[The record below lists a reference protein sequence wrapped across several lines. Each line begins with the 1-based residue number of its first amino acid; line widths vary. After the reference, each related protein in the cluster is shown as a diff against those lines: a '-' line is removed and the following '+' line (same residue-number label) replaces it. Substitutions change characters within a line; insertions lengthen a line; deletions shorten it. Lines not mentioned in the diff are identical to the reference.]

1 MLSADPPRN
10 LRWRARRVGVL
21 SFILAAGQL
30 AGGGAAWALCPNCLG
45 QTRSVT
51 PTLELIGLFL
61 LLPFLVAF
69 AVFRVI
75 RRLSL
80 SSGVPPRDNSVPPP

>member
-1 MLSADPPRN
+1 MLSADRPRN
-10 LRWRARRVGVL
+10 LRRRTRRAEALLFVFATL
-21 SFILAAGQL
+21 HL
-30 AGGGAAWALCPNCLG
+30 GGHGSAWALCPNCLG

-69 AVFRVI
+69 GVFRRI
-75 RRLSL
+75 RRV
-80 SSGVPPRDNSVPPP
+80 SSRVPPR

>member
-10 LRWRARRVGVL
+10 LRRRARLAEALVFVFAALQLVGRG
-21 SFILAAGQL
+21 S
-30 AGGGAAWALCPNCLG
+30 AWALCPNCLG

-69 AVFRVI
+69 AVFRLI
-75 RRLSL
+75 RRVSARA
-80 SSGVPPRDNSVPPP
+80 PPR